1 MWRVKEFYEPEDFRE
16 STSKAVNKENIEN
29 QAEHGNNA
37 HGHQGEQAPTEDKAV
52 HDLQNNTQNV
62 CPPRF
67 GSLPINTWAED
78 DRPRE
83 KLARIGA
90 DNLSNA
96 ELLAILIGSGNTSE
110 SAVDL
115 MKHILRDCDN
125 NLGIL
130 GRKSIAELTAY
141 NGIGEAKAITILAAC
156 ELGKRREHEE
166 KLQRL
171 DLSTPDDIYAHLLP
185 KVRDL
190 DVEEAYIVLMNNN
203 FKHIKTVRLSHG
215 GITET
220 AVDVRLIIK
229 EAVLCNATVV
239 ALAHNHP
246 SGNTHPSGNDDRLT
260 KQVKQA
266 CDTMRLHFLD
276 HIIVTDGDY
285 YSYREN
291 GKV

>member
-1 MWRVKEFYEPEDFRE
+1 MWRVKEFYEPEDFPKE
-16 STSKAVNKENIEN
+16 EQKAENTENTSADTPS
-29 QAEHGNNA
+29 HS
-37 HGHQGEQAPTEDKAV
+37 
-52 HDLQNNTQNV
+52 
-62 CPPRF
+62 
-67 GSLPINTWAED
+67 GSLPTGEGGGRGQASSFPITSWSED

-83 KLARIGA
+83 KLTRIGA
-90 DNLSNA
+90 ENLSNA
-96 ELLAILIGSGNTSE
+96 ELLAILIGSGNTKE

-115 MKHILRDCDN
+115 MKRILKDCDN

-130 GRKSIAELTAY
+130 GRKSIAELTEY
-141 NGIGEAKAITILAAC
+141 NGIGEAKAISILAAC

-166 KLQRL
+166 KIQRL
-171 DLSTPDDIYAHLLP
+171 DLSTPSDLYNHLLP

-203 FKHIKTVRLSHG
+203 YKHIKTVRLSHG

-246 SGNTHPSGNDDRLT
+246 SGNIQPSGNDDQITR
-260 KQVKQA
+260 QVQRA
-266 CDTMRLHFLD
+266 CDAMRLHFLD
-276 HIIVTDGDY
+276 HLIVTDGAY
-285 YSYREN
+285 FSYHES
-291 GKV
+291 GKL

>member
-1 MWRVKEFYEPEDFRE
+1 MWRVKEFYEPEDFKE
-16 STSKAVNKENIEN
+16 ETSKAENTK
-29 QAEHGNNA
+29 NNEQNEA
-37 HGHQGEQAPTEDKAV
+37 HNTEC
-52 HDLQNNTQNV
+52 TS
-62 CPPRF
+62 PS
-67 GSLPINTWAED
+67 GSLSTGEDGGRGSFPITSWAED

-90 DNLSNA
+90 ENLSDA
-96 ELLAILIGSGNTSE
+96 ELIAILIGSGNPKE

-115 MKHILRDCDN
+115 MKRILKDCDN

-130 GRKSIAELTAY
+130 GRKSISELTAY
-141 NGIGEAKAITILAAC
+141 NGIGEAKAISILAAC
-156 ELGKRREHEE
+156 ELGKRREHED

-171 DLSTPDDIYAHLLP
+171 DLSQPEAIYEHLLP
-185 KVRDL
+185 KMRDL

-203 FKHIKTVRLSHG
+203 YKHIKTVRLSHG

-246 SGNTHPSGNDDRLT
+246 SGNIQPSGNDDQITR
-260 KQVKQA
+260 QVQCA
-266 CDTMRLHFLD
+266 CDAMRLHFLD
-276 HIIVTDGDY
+276 HIIVTDGAY
-285 YSYREN
+285 FSYHES
-291 GKV
+291 GKL

>member
-1 MWRVKEFYEPEDFRE
+1 MWRVKEFYEPEDFPKE
-16 STSKAVNKENIEN
+16 EQKAENIEN
-29 QAEHGNNA
+29 TSTECPQRSGFLPT
-37 HGHQGEQAPTEDKAV
+37 GEGGGRGQTSS
-52 HDLQNNTQNV
+52 
-62 CPPRF
+62 F
-67 GSLPINTWAED
+67 PITSWSED

-83 KLARIGA
+83 KLSRIGA
-90 DNLSNA
+90 ENLSNA
-96 ELLAILIGSGNTSE
+96 ELLAILIGSGNTKE

-115 MKHILRDCDN
+115 MKRILKDCDN

-130 GRKSIAELTAY
+130 GRKSIAELTEY
-141 NGIGEAKAITILAAC
+141 NGIGEAKAISILAAC

-166 KLQRL
+166 ARQRI
-171 DLSTPDDIYAHLLP
+171 DLGSPDGIYKHLLP
-185 KVRDL
+185 KIRDL

-246 SGNTHPSGNDDRLT
+246 SGNIQPSGNDDQITR
-260 KQVKQA
+260 QVQRA
-266 CDTMRLHFLD
+266 CDAMRLHFLD
-276 HIIVTDGDY
+276 HVIVTDGAY
-285 YSYREN
+285 FSYHES
-291 GKV
+291 GKL

>member
-1 MWRVKEFYEPEDFRE
+1 MWRVKEFYEPEDFPKE
-16 STSKAVNKENIEN
+16 EQKAENIEN
-29 QAEHGNNA
+29 TS
-37 HGHQGEQAPTEDKAV
+37 TE
-52 HDLQNNTQNV
+52 
-62 CPPRF
+62 CPQCS
-67 GSLPINTWAED
+67 GSLPTGEGGGRGPAASFPITSWSED

-83 KLARIGA
+83 KLSHIGA
-90 DNLSNA
+90 ENLSNA
-96 ELLAILIGSGNTSE
+96 ELLAILIGSGNTKE

-115 MKHILRDCDN
+115 MKRILKDCDN

-130 GRKSIAELTAY
+130 GRKSIAKLTEY
-141 NGIGEAKAITILAAC
+141 NGIGEAKAISILAAC

-166 KLQRL
+166 ARQRI
-171 DLSTPDDIYAHLLP
+171 DLGSPDGIYKHLLP
-185 KVRDL
+185 KIRDL

-246 SGNTHPSGNDDRLT
+246 SGNIQPSGNDDQITR
-260 KQVKQA
+260 QVQRA
-266 CDTMRLHFLD
+266 CDAMRLHFLD
-276 HIIVTDGDY
+276 HVIVTDGAY
-285 YSYREN
+285 FSYHES
-291 GKV
+291 GKL

>member
-1 MWRVKEFYEPEDFRE
+1 MWRVKEFYEPEDFPKE
-16 STSKAVNKENIEN
+16 EQKAENTK
-29 QAEHGNNA
+29 NNEQNEA
-37 HGHQGEQAPTEDKAV
+37 H
-52 HDLQNNTQNV
+52 NTD
-62 CPPRF
+62 CPSRS
-67 GSLPINTWAED
+67 GSLPTGEDEGRGSFPITSWAED

-90 DNLSNA
+90 ENLSDA
-96 ELLAILIGSGNTSE
+96 ELIAILIGSGNPKE

-115 MKHILRDCDN
+115 MKRILKDCDN

-130 GRKSIAELTAY
+130 GRKSISELTAY
-141 NGIGEAKAITILAAC
+141 NGIGEAKAISILAAC
-156 ELGKRREHEE
+156 ELGKRREHED

-171 DLSTPDDIYAHLLP
+171 DLSQPQAIYEHLLP
-185 KVRDL
+185 KMRDL

-246 SGNTHPSGNDDRLT
+246 SGNIQPSGNDDQITR
-260 KQVKQA
+260 QVQRA
-266 CDTMRLHFLD
+266 CDAMRLHFLD
-276 HIIVTDGDY
+276 HIIVTDGAY
-285 YSYREN
+285 FSYHES
-291 GKV
+291 GKL

>member
-1 MWRVKEFYEPEDFRE
+1 MPMWRVKEFYEPEDFPKE
-16 STSKAVNKENIEN
+16 EQKAENIEN
-29 QAEHGNNA
+29 TS
-37 HGHQGEQAPTEDKAV
+37 TE
-52 HDLQNNTQNV
+52 
-62 CPPRF
+62 CPQRS
-67 GSLPINTWAED
+67 GSLPTGEGGGRGSAASFPITSWSED

-83 KLARIGA
+83 KLSRIGA
-90 DNLSNA
+90 ENLSNA
-96 ELLAILIGSGNTSE
+96 ELLAILIGSGNTKE

-115 MKHILRDCDN
+115 MKRILKDCDN

-130 GRKSIAELTAY
+130 GRKSIAELTEY
-141 NGIGEAKAITILAAC
+141 NGIGEAKAISILAAC

-166 KLQRL
+166 ARQRI
-171 DLSTPDDIYAHLLP
+171 DLGSPDGIYKHLLP
-185 KVRDL
+185 KIRDL

-246 SGNTHPSGNDDRLT
+246 SGNIQPSGNDDQITR
-260 KQVKQA
+260 QVQRA
-266 CDTMRLHFLD
+266 CDAMRLHFLD
-276 HIIVTDGDY
+276 HVIVTDGAY
-285 YSYREN
+285 FSYHES
-291 GKV
+291 GKL

>member
-1 MWRVKEFYEPEDFRE
+1 MWRVKEFYEPEDFPKE
-16 STSKAVNKENIEN
+16 EQKAENTK
-29 QAEHGNNA
+29 NN
-37 HGHQGEQAPTEDKAV
+37 EQNEAQNTE
-52 HDLQNNTQNV
+52 
-62 CPPRF
+62 CPSPS
-67 GSLPINTWAED
+67 GSLSTGESGGRGRVSGTMPITSWAED

-90 DNLSNA
+90 ENLSDA
-96 ELLAILIGSGNTSE
+96 ELIAILIGSGNTKE

-115 MKHILRDCDN
+115 MKRILKDCDN

-130 GRKSIAELTAY
+130 GRKSISELTAY
-141 NGIGEAKAITILAAC
+141 NGIGEAKAISILAAC
-156 ELGKRREHEE
+156 ELGKRREHED
-166 KLQRL
+166 KLERL
-171 DLSTPDDIYAHLLP
+171 DLSQPQAIYEHLLP
-185 KVRDL
+185 KMRDL

-246 SGNTHPSGNDDRLT
+246 SGNIQPSGNDDHIT
-260 KQVKQA
+260 QQVKRA
-266 CDTMRLHFLD
+266 CDAMRLHFLD
-276 HIIVTDGDY
+276 HLIVTDGAY
-285 YSYREN
+285 YSYHES
-291 GKV
+291 GKM

>member
-1 MWRVKEFYEPEDFRE
+1 MWRVKEFYEPEDFPKE
-16 STSKAVNKENIEN
+16 EQKAENIEN
-29 QAEHGNNA
+29 TS
-37 HGHQGEQAPTEDKAV
+37 TE
-52 HDLQNNTQNV
+52 
-62 CPPRF
+62 CPQRS
-67 GSLPINTWAED
+67 GSLPTGEGGGRGSAASFPITSWSED

-83 KLARIGA
+83 KPSRIGA
-90 DNLSNA
+90 ENLSNA
-96 ELLAILIGSGNTSE
+96 ELLAILIGSGNTKE

-115 MKHILRDCDN
+115 MKRILKDCDN

-130 GRKSIAELTAY
+130 GRKSIAELTEY
-141 NGIGEAKAITILAAC
+141 NGIGEAKAISILAAC

-166 KLQRL
+166 ARQRI
-171 DLSTPDDIYAHLLP
+171 DLGSPDGIYKHLLP
-185 KVRDL
+185 KIRDL

-246 SGNTHPSGNDDRLT
+246 SGNIQPSGNDDQITR
-260 KQVKQA
+260 QVQRA
-266 CDTMRLHFLD
+266 CDAMRLHFLD
-276 HIIVTDGDY
+276 HVIVTDGAY
-285 YSYREN
+285 FSYHES
-291 GKV
+291 GKL